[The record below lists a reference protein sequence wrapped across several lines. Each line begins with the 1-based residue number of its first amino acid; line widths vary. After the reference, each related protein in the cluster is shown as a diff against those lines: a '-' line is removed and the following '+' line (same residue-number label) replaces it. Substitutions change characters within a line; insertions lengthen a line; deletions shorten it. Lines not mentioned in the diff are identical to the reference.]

1 MIVTM
6 LISTNVIV
14 CCTGS
19 PVICSLF
26 FFLQILQ
33 PFQLKRQ
40 RHCKLSVSVH
50 CQLKDCNTV

>member
-19 PVICSLF
+19 SVICSF
-26 FFLQILQ
+26 FFFTNFTAVSIET
-33 PFQLKRQ
+33 PKP
-40 RHCKLSVSVH
+40 CKLSVSVH